1 MGRFGLKINRLMQAL
16 ETQGEVFLLDRRQA
30 WSEKLGKKVQALT
43 LSKSVPT
50 EEYNKDNPKPKNTDK
65 ERVKVFLFTTFSE
78 VEIVKYLADQWKQV
92 TRNGRKIKNTC

>member
-16 ETQGEVFLLDRRQA
+16 ETQGEIYLLDRRQA
-30 WSEKLGKKVQALT
+30 WSEKLGKKVQAIS

-50 EEYNKDNPKPKNTDK
+50 EEYNRDNPKPKKTDK

-78 VEIVKYLADQWKQV
+78 VEVIKYLADQWKQM

>member
-16 ETQGEVFLLDRRQA
+16 ETQGEIYLLDRRQA
-30 WSEKLGKKVQALT
+30 WSEKLGKKVQAIS

-50 EEYNKDNPKPKNTDK
+50 EEYNRDNPKPKKTDK

-78 VEIVKYLADQWKQV
+78 VEVIKYLADQWKQV